1 MSGDIPLDIDQI
13 TADQLIAVLTD
24 GSENQRICVVR
35 NLPGFLVNKL
45 KLLRD
50 VLPTV
55 EAMLCL
61 SNCGMDIQF
70 ETCEVFRSIL
80 EHAMAKNEQICK
92 SILKIIFKVI
102 DNQDSIVRAAWMEM
116 IIDVIDVI
124 STPLLTSEVLPT
136 ALQKSQQMNSIYA
149 RLFGGKL
156 LGQIAPKISPDEVR
170 RKILP
175 VVQAQCQDPDSR
187 IRATACQQL
196 PTIVFSADIK
206 SILLPMLIELNKDE
220 DETVREADFEAIV
233 SVLFRFDK
241 ETRSNIFMPIIK
253 KCAEDA
259 LLTKSTSSL
268 LILAKVL
275 KKLCE
280 SLDGKMTNSEKTWII
295 EIFQQL
301 SLLGTEE
308 KPDGEETVNGDYD
321 YVSKRMDPN
330 IASITCRRSAAAAI
344 SILTELMT
352 LNEFR
357 TSLLPV
363 YRRLCQDTDSEVQK
377 QAALSFHII
386 AKFFDPHSSELMDC
400 FIDLIYSGD
409 TDVIEGLAKHLDETL
424 SYMYKTSPPKKDSEI
439 PTHKSHPSQLTRV
452 LLACNRLIRNSSNW
466 RCHEQY
472 ILALRSLLSCVGEDV
487 LITSFVPMLKDEV
500 LHVQAI
506 PCRFA
511 CLKTMLTW
519 ISQLKCS
526 KQVQNLVDFF
536 INCLKCHK
544 SAKRRVLYLVACE
557 MAIKM
562 GLVELFK
569 EKLLYSA
576 LKMIDDPVI
585 DVRLKLCSLFPVFKS
600 ALNLPK
606 ENNLLLGLQ
615 DALSKLD
622 AVEKSV
628 TFKRIRAQV
637 LAEIGETPSNQTNI
651 HAENT
656 ELPDKD
662 KLKKPT
668 VKTTA
673 VASVQPIVAVHPTS
687 IPPAPQQQQKLKNG
701 NTLNANVKKLDKA
714 GEAVSDTKSG
724 HIPRASSRRMAIV
737 QPQQLLHRDASPRP
751 TGQSYERVRTRHMTD
766 SKPTSVDC
774 KKASNIPVKAKSVS
788 QISTSENKTAAYKR
802 TAVDKS
808 KPTQKISSN
817 ENLTTSNQKNAAAE
831 KRKLTPGSYN
841 NSTVSK
847 KNVAAEKS
855 KNAES
860 PNAPPQPVALTK
872 GGPNGKKIVVKP
884 TPILKMN
891 KPSVASKPLR
901 TPAVICTG
909 SVMKSIAKFEQSMAK
924 HQESLMKKTTSH
936 QYPRR
941 MNQSFTSDESGKSE
955 EDKTSRSLERSGS
968 TSNVLNTIRNGSQSD
983 SKRSSSSYSLTRVK
997 SSSVLYVRR
1006 IVAVTHVNLFYKSN
1020 RLACCLPE
1028 KATVTNHHIVAS
1040 MKRRGAKHV
1049 QSSAEIS
1056 SVEQKK
1062 RQRFKYPSL
1071 PSSETAFYF
1080 AVILCTIFYT
1090 WYKVFQLSNEPQV
1103 QNNTV
1108 APLTKSHLW
1117 LIGDKLK
1124 DTNNYE
1130 WQHWIVWVREALP
1143 WYFLHSLL
1151 FNCTEKLLGT
1161 TLWKRFMIVYWIFA
1175 SWYLFA
1181 THIVLTVFIAATV
1194 MYGAAYWLRS
1204 KLAVWTITL
1213 GILYVAVEGI
1223 VDFAADQD
1231 AFKSISFIGYKML
1244 QCLSFCLDLIDNQPV
1259 CEHFFDGFF
1268 KLAWYILY
1276 LPYQLSLI
1284 VIYKRFQPD
1293 MERRNSRDMNLSRT
1307 LLFGIRILFWY
1318 CFTEL
1323 LLHHLYFEA
1332 ISMNVELLTSMPL
1345 DTLCCIGALIG
1356 QFFHLKYVVIFG
1368 FPAFFAKLDK
1378 MTPPNG
1384 PICISRVTLYS
1395 NIWRH
1400 FDRGLYEFFKEYIF
1414 LPIARPSFRIERKLA
1429 GLLLS
1434 FSFVLVWHGFRHS
1447 CMVWVGLNVVE
1458 ILIENIGKVIYS
1470 FQSVQKLR
1478 EKLISDQCFRRI
1490 LALLQVLP
1498 LSFGLY
1504 SNYYFLGGSKV
1515 GKVFVDR
1522 IFWGET
1528 YPNFQLPAVILVTL
1542 GYCFNHLA
1550 MEITSR
1556 VD

>member
-196 PTIVFSADIK
+196 PTIVLFISSADIK

-280 SLDGKMTNSEKTWII
+280 SLDDKMKNSEKTWII

-301 SLLGTEE
+301 SSLGTEE

-409 TDVIEGLAKHLDETL
+409 TDHLDETL

-526 KQVQNLVDFF
+526 KQVQSLVDFF
-536 INCLKCHK
+536 INCLQCHK

-606 ENNLLLGLQ
+606 ENNLLLGLR

-637 LAEIGETPSNQTNI
+637 LAEIGETPGNQTNI

-687 IPPAPQQQQKLKNG
+687 IPPAPPPQQQQQQQQKLKNG

-724 HIPRASSRRMAIV
+724 HIPRASSRRTAVV

-802 TAVDKS
+802 TSVDKS
-808 KPTQKISSN
+808 KTTQKTSSN
-817 ENLTTSNQKNAAAE
+817 ENLTTPNQKNAAAE

-941 MNQSFTSDESGKSE
+941 MNQSFTSDASGKSGD
-955 EDKTSRSLERSGS
+955 DKTSRSLERSGS

-997 SSSVLYVRR
+997 SSSVLYVR
-1006 IVAVTHVNLFYKSN
+1006 NGS
-1020 RLACCLPE
+1020 
-1028 KATVTNHHIVAS
+1028 
-1040 MKRRGAKHV
+1040 G
-1049 QSSAEIS
+1049 
-1056 SVEQKK
+1056 
-1062 RQRFKYPSL
+1062 
-1071 PSSETAFYF
+1071 
-1080 AVILCTIFYT
+1080 
-1090 WYKVFQLSNEPQV
+1090 
-1103 QNNTV
+1103 
-1108 APLTKSHLW
+1108 
-1117 LIGDKLK
+1117 G
-1124 DTNNYE
+1124 
-1130 WQHWIVWVREALP
+1130 
-1143 WYFLHSLL
+1143 
-1151 FNCTEKLLGT
+1151 
-1161 TLWKRFMIVYWIFA
+1161 
-1175 SWYLFA
+1175 
-1181 THIVLTVFIAATV
+1181 
-1194 MYGAAYWLRS
+1194 
-1204 KLAVWTITL
+1204 
-1213 GILYVAVEGI
+1213 
-1223 VDFAADQD
+1223 
-1231 AFKSISFIGYKML
+1231 
-1244 QCLSFCLDLIDNQPV
+1244 
-1259 CEHFFDGFF
+1259 
-1268 KLAWYILY
+1268 
-1276 LPYQLSLI
+1276 
-1284 VIYKRFQPD
+1284 
-1293 MERRNSRDMNLSRT
+1293 NSRSR
-1307 LLFGIRILFWY
+1307 
-1318 CFTEL
+1318 
-1323 LLHHLYFEA
+1323 
-1332 ISMNVELLTSMPL
+1332 NV
-1345 DTLCCIGALIG
+1345 
-1356 QFFHLKYVVIFG
+1356 
-1368 FPAFFAKLDK
+1368 
-1378 MTPPNG
+1378 
-1384 PICISRVTLYS
+1384 
-1395 NIWRH
+1395 
-1400 FDRGLYEFFKEYIF
+1400 
-1414 LPIARPSFRIERKLA
+1414 
-1429 GLLLS
+1429 
-1434 FSFVLVWHGFRHS
+1434 
-1447 CMVWVGLNVVE
+1447 
-1458 ILIENIGKVIYS
+1458 
-1470 FQSVQKLR
+1470 
-1478 EKLISDQCFRRI
+1478 
-1490 LALLQVLP
+1490 
-1498 LSFGLY
+1498 
-1504 SNYYFLGGSKV
+1504 
-1515 GKVFVDR
+1515 
-1522 IFWGET
+1522 
-1528 YPNFQLPAVILVTL
+1528 
-1542 GYCFNHLA
+1542 
-1550 MEITSR
+1550 
-1556 VD
+1556 

>member
-13 TADQLIAVLTD
+13 TVDQLIAVLTD

-35 NLPGFLVNKL
+35 NLPGFLVNKI

-92 SILKIIFKVI
+92 SILKIIFRVI

-196 PTIVFSADIK
+196 STIVLFIRHESVLFFCIILFSYNSKLFVFSSSADIK

-241 ETRSNIFMPIIK
+241 G
-253 KCAEDA
+253 
-259 LLTKSTSSL
+259 SL
-268 LILAKVL
+268 ITICFL
-275 KKLCE
+275 
-280 SLDGKMTNSEKTWII
+280 GKMTNSEKTWII

-330 IASITCRRSAAAAI
+330 MASITCRRSAAAAI
-344 SILTELMT
+344 SILTELMS

-357 TSLLPV
+357 TSLLPI

-424 SYMYKTSPPKKDSEI
+424 SYMYKTSPSKKDSEI

-519 ISQLKCS
+519 ISQFKCS
-526 KQVQNLVDFF
+526 KQVQSLVDFF
-536 INCLKCHK
+536 INCLQCHK

-569 EKLLYSA
+569 EKLLYPA

-606 ENNLLLGLQ
+606 ENNLLLALQ

-622 AVEKSV
+622 ATEKSV

-637 LAEIGETPSNQTNI
+637 LAEIGETPRNETNI

-662 KLKKPT
+662 KFKKPT
-668 VKTTA
+668 LKTTA

-687 IPPAPQQQQKLKNG
+687 IPPTPQQQQQQKQKLKNG
-701 NTLNANVKKLDKA
+701 NTLNANVKKLDKP
-714 GEAVSDTKSG
+714 GEALSDAKSG
-724 HIPRASSRRMAIV
+724 HIPRASSRRTAVV

-766 SKPTSVDC
+766 SKPTSVDG

-788 QISTSENKTAAYKR
+788 QISTSENKITAYKR
-802 TAVDKS
+802 TSVDKS
-808 KPTQKISSN
+808 KPTQKNSSN
-817 ENLTTSNQKNAAAE
+817 ENLTTLNQHAAPE
-831 KRKLTPGSYN
+831 KRKVTPVSC
-841 NSTVSK
+841 NSSAISK
-847 KNVAAEKS
+847 KNVEAEKS

-860 PNAPPQPVALTK
+860 QNAPPQPVALTK

-924 HQESLMKKTTSH
+924 HQESLMKRTTSY

-941 MNQSFTSDESGKSE
+941 MNQSFTSDASGKNE
-955 EDKTSRSLERSGS
+955 DDKTSRSLERSGS

-997 SSSVLYVRR
+997 SSSVLYVR
-1006 IVAVTHVNLFYKSN
+1006 N
-1020 RLACCLPE
+1020 
-1028 KATVTNHHIVAS
+1028 AS
-1040 MKRRGAKHV
+1040 G
-1049 QSSAEIS
+1049 
-1056 SVEQKK
+1056 
-1062 RQRFKYPSL
+1062 
-1071 PSSETAFYF
+1071 
-1080 AVILCTIFYT
+1080 
-1090 WYKVFQLSNEPQV
+1090 
-1103 QNNTV
+1103 
-1108 APLTKSHLW
+1108 
-1117 LIGDKLK
+1117 G
-1124 DTNNYE
+1124 
-1130 WQHWIVWVREALP
+1130 
-1143 WYFLHSLL
+1143 
-1151 FNCTEKLLGT
+1151 
-1161 TLWKRFMIVYWIFA
+1161 
-1175 SWYLFA
+1175 
-1181 THIVLTVFIAATV
+1181 
-1194 MYGAAYWLRS
+1194 
-1204 KLAVWTITL
+1204 
-1213 GILYVAVEGI
+1213 
-1223 VDFAADQD
+1223 
-1231 AFKSISFIGYKML
+1231 
-1244 QCLSFCLDLIDNQPV
+1244 
-1259 CEHFFDGFF
+1259 
-1268 KLAWYILY
+1268 
-1276 LPYQLSLI
+1276 
-1284 VIYKRFQPD
+1284 
-1293 MERRNSRDMNLSRT
+1293 NSRSRN
-1307 LLFGIRILFWY
+1307 
-1318 CFTEL
+1318 
-1323 LLHHLYFEA
+1323 A
-1332 ISMNVELLTSMPL
+1332 
-1345 DTLCCIGALIG
+1345 
-1356 QFFHLKYVVIFG
+1356 
-1368 FPAFFAKLDK
+1368 
-1378 MTPPNG
+1378 
-1384 PICISRVTLYS
+1384 
-1395 NIWRH
+1395 
-1400 FDRGLYEFFKEYIF
+1400 
-1414 LPIARPSFRIERKLA
+1414 
-1429 GLLLS
+1429 
-1434 FSFVLVWHGFRHS
+1434 
-1447 CMVWVGLNVVE
+1447 
-1458 ILIENIGKVIYS
+1458 
-1470 FQSVQKLR
+1470 
-1478 EKLISDQCFRRI
+1478 
-1490 LALLQVLP
+1490 
-1498 LSFGLY
+1498 
-1504 SNYYFLGGSKV
+1504 
-1515 GKVFVDR
+1515 
-1522 IFWGET
+1522 
-1528 YPNFQLPAVILVTL
+1528 
-1542 GYCFNHLA
+1542 
-1550 MEITSR
+1550 
-1556 VD
+1556 

>member
-13 TADQLIAVLTD
+13 TVDQLIAVLTD

-35 NLPGFLVNKL
+35 NLPGFLVNKI

-156 LGQIAPKISPDEVR
+156 LGQIAAKISPDEVR

-196 PTIVFSADIK
+196 STIVLFIRHELSADIK

-295 EIFQQL
+295 EMFQQL

-344 SILTELMT
+344 SILTELIT

-424 SYMYKTSPPKKDSEI
+424 SYMYKTSSSKQDSEI
-439 PTHKSHPSQLTRV
+439 PTHRSHPSQLTRV

-487 LITSFVPMLKDEV
+487 LTTSFVPMLKDEV

-526 KQVQNLVDFF
+526 KQVQSLVDFF
-536 INCLKCHK
+536 ISCLQCHK

-569 EKLLYSA
+569 EKLLYPA
-576 LKMIDDPVI
+576 LKMTDDPVI

-606 ENNLLLGLQ
+606 ENNLLLALQ

-622 AVEKSV
+622 ATGKSV

-637 LAEIGETPSNQTNI
+637 LAEIGETPRNETNI

-656 ELPDKD
+656 RLPDKD
-662 KLKKPT
+662 KVKKPT
-668 VKTTA
+668 LKTTA

-687 IPPAPQQQQKLKNG
+687 IPPAPPQQQQKLKNG
-701 NTLNANVKKLDKA
+701 NMLNANVKKLDKP
-714 GEAVSDTKSG
+714 GEALSDAKSG
-724 HIPRASSRRMAIV
+724 HIPRASSRRTAVV

-751 TGQSYERVRTRHMTD
+751 TGQSYERVRTRQMTD
-766 SKPTSVDC
+766 SKPTSVDG

-802 TAVDKS
+802 TSVDKS
-808 KPTQKISSN
+808 KSTQKTYSN
-817 ENLTTSNQKNAAAE
+817 ENLTTPNQHPAPE
-831 KRKLTPGSYN
+831 KRKVTPVSC
-841 NSTVSK
+841 NSSAISK
-847 KNVAAEKS
+847 KNVEAEKS
-855 KNAES
+855 KNSES
-860 PNAPPQPVALTK
+860 QNAPPQPVALTK

-924 HQESLMKKTTSH
+924 HQESLMKRTTSY

-941 MNQSFTSDESGKSE
+941 MNQSFTSDASGKN
-955 EDKTSRSLERSGS
+955 EDNKTSRSLERSGS
-968 TSNVLNTIRNGSQSD
+968 TSNVLNTIRNGSQTD

-997 SSSVLYVRR
+997 SSSVLYVR
-1006 IVAVTHVNLFYKSN
+1006 N
-1020 RLACCLPE
+1020 
-1028 KATVTNHHIVAS
+1028 AS
-1040 MKRRGAKHV
+1040 G
-1049 QSSAEIS
+1049 
-1056 SVEQKK
+1056 
-1062 RQRFKYPSL
+1062 
-1071 PSSETAFYF
+1071 
-1080 AVILCTIFYT
+1080 
-1090 WYKVFQLSNEPQV
+1090 
-1103 QNNTV
+1103 
-1108 APLTKSHLW
+1108 
-1117 LIGDKLK
+1117 G
-1124 DTNNYE
+1124 
-1130 WQHWIVWVREALP
+1130 
-1143 WYFLHSLL
+1143 
-1151 FNCTEKLLGT
+1151 
-1161 TLWKRFMIVYWIFA
+1161 
-1175 SWYLFA
+1175 
-1181 THIVLTVFIAATV
+1181 
-1194 MYGAAYWLRS
+1194 
-1204 KLAVWTITL
+1204 
-1213 GILYVAVEGI
+1213 
-1223 VDFAADQD
+1223 
-1231 AFKSISFIGYKML
+1231 
-1244 QCLSFCLDLIDNQPV
+1244 
-1259 CEHFFDGFF
+1259 
-1268 KLAWYILY
+1268 
-1276 LPYQLSLI
+1276 
-1284 VIYKRFQPD
+1284 
-1293 MERRNSRDMNLSRT
+1293 NSRSRN
-1307 LLFGIRILFWY
+1307 
-1318 CFTEL
+1318 
-1323 LLHHLYFEA
+1323 A
-1332 ISMNVELLTSMPL
+1332 
-1345 DTLCCIGALIG
+1345 
-1356 QFFHLKYVVIFG
+1356 
-1368 FPAFFAKLDK
+1368 
-1378 MTPPNG
+1378 
-1384 PICISRVTLYS
+1384 
-1395 NIWRH
+1395 
-1400 FDRGLYEFFKEYIF
+1400 
-1414 LPIARPSFRIERKLA
+1414 
-1429 GLLLS
+1429 
-1434 FSFVLVWHGFRHS
+1434 
-1447 CMVWVGLNVVE
+1447 
-1458 ILIENIGKVIYS
+1458 
-1470 FQSVQKLR
+1470 
-1478 EKLISDQCFRRI
+1478 
-1490 LALLQVLP
+1490 
-1498 LSFGLY
+1498 
-1504 SNYYFLGGSKV
+1504 
-1515 GKVFVDR
+1515 
-1522 IFWGET
+1522 
-1528 YPNFQLPAVILVTL
+1528 
-1542 GYCFNHLA
+1542 
-1550 MEITSR
+1550 
-1556 VD
+1556 

>member
-1 MSGDIPLDIDQI
+1 MKKLFS
-13 TADQLIAVLTD
+13 D

-308 KPDGEETVNGDYD
+308 KPDGEETD

-500 LHVQAI
+500 LHV
-506 PCRFA
+506 
-511 CLKTMLTW
+511 
-519 ISQLKCS
+519 
-526 KQVQNLVDFF
+526 
-536 INCLKCHK
+536 CHK

-637 LAEIGETPSNQTNI
+637 LAEIGETPGNQTNI

-687 IPPAPQQQQKLKNG
+687 IPPAPQQQQQQQQQKLKNG

-724 HIPRASSRRMAIV
+724 HIPRASSRRMAVV

-751 TGQSYERVRTRHMTD
+751 TGQSYERVRTRHVTD

-860 PNAPPQPVALTK
+860 PNAPQQPVALTK

-968 TSNVLNTIRNGSQSD
+968 TSNVLNTIQNGSQSD

-997 SSSVLYVRR
+997 SSSVL
-1006 IVAVTHVNLFYKSN
+1006 SN

-1080 AVILCTIFYT
+1080 AVISCTIFYT

-1447 CMVWVGLNVVE
+1447 CMVW
-1458 ILIENIGKVIYS
+1458 
-1470 FQSVQKLR
+1470 SVQKLR

-1528 YPNFQLPAVILVTL
+1528 YPKFKLPAVILVTL

>member
-13 TADQLIAVLTD
+13 TVDQLIAVLTFTIYLTFGFYSTPLAID
-24 GSENQRICVVR
+24 IAMWTTCRECERWIRKPTNLRGAKFAWLFGQQNQTTQRCSTYGGS
-35 NLPGFLVNKL
+35 KH
-45 KLLRD
+45 
-50 VLPTV
+50 
-55 EAMLCL
+55 AMLCL

-92 SILKIIFKVI
+92 SILKIIFRVI

-124 STPLLTSEVLPT
+124 STPLLTSEILPT

-196 PTIVFSADIK
+196 STIVLFIRHESVLSADIK

-253 KCAEDA
+253 KCVENA

-268 LILAKVL
+268 LILAKIL

-330 IASITCRRSAAAAI
+330 MASITCRRSAAAAI

-357 TSLLPV
+357 TSLLPI

-424 SYMYKTSPPKKDSEI
+424 SYMYKTSPSKKDSEI

-472 ILALRSLLSCVGEDV
+472 ILALRSLLTCVGEDV

-526 KQVQNLVDFF
+526 KQVQSLVDFF
-536 INCLKCHK
+536 INCLQCHK

-569 EKLLYSA
+569 EKLLYPA

-606 ENNLLLGLQ
+606 ENNLLLALQ

-622 AVEKSV
+622 ATEKSV

-637 LAEIGETPSNQTNI
+637 LAEIGETPRNETNI

-662 KLKKPT
+662 KFKKPT
-668 VKTTA
+668 LKTTA
-673 VASVQPIVAVHPTS
+673 VASVQPIVAVYPTS
-687 IPPAPQQQQKLKNG
+687 IPPTPPQQQQQQKQKLKNG
-701 NTLNANVKKLDKA
+701 NTLNANVKKLDKP
-714 GEAVSDTKSG
+714 GEALSDAKSG
-724 HIPRASSRRMAIV
+724 HIPRASSRRTAVV

-766 SKPTSVDC
+766 SKPTSVDG

-788 QISTSENKTAAYKR
+788 QISTSENKITAYKR
-802 TAVDKS
+802 TSVDKS
-808 KPTQKISSN
+808 KPTQKTSSN
-817 ENLTTSNQKNAAAE
+817 ENLTTQNQHVAPE
-831 KRKLTPGSYN
+831 KRKVTPVSYN
-841 NSTVSK
+841 SSAISK
-847 KNVAAEKS
+847 KNVEAEKS

-860 PNAPPQPVALTK
+860 QNAPAQPVALTK

-924 HQESLMKKTTSH
+924 HQESLMKRTTSY

-941 MNQSFTSDESGKSE
+941 MNQSFTSDASGKNE
-955 EDKTSRSLERSGS
+955 DDKTSRSLERSGS

-997 SSSVLYVRR
+997 SSSVLYVR
-1006 IVAVTHVNLFYKSN
+1006 N
-1020 RLACCLPE
+1020 
-1028 KATVTNHHIVAS
+1028 AS
-1040 MKRRGAKHV
+1040 G
-1049 QSSAEIS
+1049 
-1056 SVEQKK
+1056 
-1062 RQRFKYPSL
+1062 
-1071 PSSETAFYF
+1071 
-1080 AVILCTIFYT
+1080 
-1090 WYKVFQLSNEPQV
+1090 
-1103 QNNTV
+1103 
-1108 APLTKSHLW
+1108 
-1117 LIGDKLK
+1117 G
-1124 DTNNYE
+1124 
-1130 WQHWIVWVREALP
+1130 
-1143 WYFLHSLL
+1143 
-1151 FNCTEKLLGT
+1151 
-1161 TLWKRFMIVYWIFA
+1161 
-1175 SWYLFA
+1175 
-1181 THIVLTVFIAATV
+1181 
-1194 MYGAAYWLRS
+1194 
-1204 KLAVWTITL
+1204 
-1213 GILYVAVEGI
+1213 
-1223 VDFAADQD
+1223 
-1231 AFKSISFIGYKML
+1231 
-1244 QCLSFCLDLIDNQPV
+1244 
-1259 CEHFFDGFF
+1259 
-1268 KLAWYILY
+1268 
-1276 LPYQLSLI
+1276 
-1284 VIYKRFQPD
+1284 
-1293 MERRNSRDMNLSRT
+1293 NSRSRN
-1307 LLFGIRILFWY
+1307 
-1318 CFTEL
+1318 
-1323 LLHHLYFEA
+1323 A
-1332 ISMNVELLTSMPL
+1332 
-1345 DTLCCIGALIG
+1345 
-1356 QFFHLKYVVIFG
+1356 
-1368 FPAFFAKLDK
+1368 
-1378 MTPPNG
+1378 
-1384 PICISRVTLYS
+1384 
-1395 NIWRH
+1395 
-1400 FDRGLYEFFKEYIF
+1400 
-1414 LPIARPSFRIERKLA
+1414 
-1429 GLLLS
+1429 
-1434 FSFVLVWHGFRHS
+1434 
-1447 CMVWVGLNVVE
+1447 
-1458 ILIENIGKVIYS
+1458 
-1470 FQSVQKLR
+1470 
-1478 EKLISDQCFRRI
+1478 
-1490 LALLQVLP
+1490 
-1498 LSFGLY
+1498 
-1504 SNYYFLGGSKV
+1504 
-1515 GKVFVDR
+1515 
-1522 IFWGET
+1522 
-1528 YPNFQLPAVILVTL
+1528 
-1542 GYCFNHLA
+1542 
-1550 MEITSR
+1550 
-1556 VD
+1556 

>member
-13 TADQLIAVLTD
+13 TVDQLIAVLTD

-196 PTIVFSADIK
+196 PNIK

-301 SLLGTEE
+301 SSLGTEE
-308 KPDGEETVNGDYD
+308 KPDGEETVNGDFD

-330 IASITCRRSAAAAI
+330 IASIACRRSAAASI

-526 KQVQNLVDFF
+526 KQVQSLVDFF
-536 INCLKCHK
+536 INCLQCHK

-606 ENNLLLGLQ
+606 ENNLLFGLQ

-637 LAEIGETPSNQTNI
+637 LAEIGETPRNQTNI

-687 IPPAPQQQQKLKNG
+687 IPPAPQPQQKLKNG

-724 HIPRASSRRMAIV
+724 HIPRASSRRTAVV

-766 SKPTSVDC
+766 SKSTSVDC

-788 QISTSENKTAAYKR
+788 QISTSENKTAAYRR
-802 TAVDKS
+802 TSVDKS
-808 KPTQKISSN
+808 KPTQKTSSN
-817 ENLTTSNQKNAAAE
+817 ENLTTPNQKNAATE
-831 KRKLTPGSYN
+831 KRKLTPGSCN

-941 MNQSFTSDESGKSE
+941 MNQSFTSDPSGKSE
-955 EDKTSRSLERSGS
+955 DDKTSRSLERSGS

-997 SSSVLYVRR
+997 SSSVLYVR
-1006 IVAVTHVNLFYKSN
+1006 NGS
-1020 RLACCLPE
+1020 
-1028 KATVTNHHIVAS
+1028 
-1040 MKRRGAKHV
+1040 G
-1049 QSSAEIS
+1049 
-1056 SVEQKK
+1056 
-1062 RQRFKYPSL
+1062 
-1071 PSSETAFYF
+1071 
-1080 AVILCTIFYT
+1080 
-1090 WYKVFQLSNEPQV
+1090 
-1103 QNNTV
+1103 
-1108 APLTKSHLW
+1108 
-1117 LIGDKLK
+1117 G
-1124 DTNNYE
+1124 
-1130 WQHWIVWVREALP
+1130 
-1143 WYFLHSLL
+1143 
-1151 FNCTEKLLGT
+1151 
-1161 TLWKRFMIVYWIFA
+1161 
-1175 SWYLFA
+1175 
-1181 THIVLTVFIAATV
+1181 
-1194 MYGAAYWLRS
+1194 
-1204 KLAVWTITL
+1204 
-1213 GILYVAVEGI
+1213 
-1223 VDFAADQD
+1223 
-1231 AFKSISFIGYKML
+1231 
-1244 QCLSFCLDLIDNQPV
+1244 
-1259 CEHFFDGFF
+1259 
-1268 KLAWYILY
+1268 
-1276 LPYQLSLI
+1276 
-1284 VIYKRFQPD
+1284 
-1293 MERRNSRDMNLSRT
+1293 NSRSR
-1307 LLFGIRILFWY
+1307 
-1318 CFTEL
+1318 
-1323 LLHHLYFEA
+1323 
-1332 ISMNVELLTSMPL
+1332 NV
-1345 DTLCCIGALIG
+1345 
-1356 QFFHLKYVVIFG
+1356 
-1368 FPAFFAKLDK
+1368 
-1378 MTPPNG
+1378 
-1384 PICISRVTLYS
+1384 
-1395 NIWRH
+1395 
-1400 FDRGLYEFFKEYIF
+1400 
-1414 LPIARPSFRIERKLA
+1414 
-1429 GLLLS
+1429 
-1434 FSFVLVWHGFRHS
+1434 
-1447 CMVWVGLNVVE
+1447 
-1458 ILIENIGKVIYS
+1458 
-1470 FQSVQKLR
+1470 
-1478 EKLISDQCFRRI
+1478 
-1490 LALLQVLP
+1490 
-1498 LSFGLY
+1498 
-1504 SNYYFLGGSKV
+1504 
-1515 GKVFVDR
+1515 
-1522 IFWGET
+1522 
-1528 YPNFQLPAVILVTL
+1528 
-1542 GYCFNHLA
+1542 
-1550 MEITSR
+1550 
-1556 VD
+1556 

>member
-13 TADQLIAVLTD
+13 TVDQLIAVLTFTIYLTFGFYSTPLGID
-24 GSENQRICVVR
+24 IAMWTTFRECERWIRKPTNLCGAKFAWLFGQQNQTTQRCSTYGGSNAVLIELR
-35 NLPGFLVNKL
+35 NGHSIRD
-45 KLLRD
+45 LR
-50 VLPTV
+50 
-55 EAMLCL
+55 
-61 SNCGMDIQF
+61 
-70 ETCEVFRSIL
+70 
-80 EHAMAKNEQICK
+80 
-92 SILKIIFKVI
+92 
-102 DNQDSIVRAAWMEM
+102 IVRAAWMEM

-156 LGQIAPKISPDEVR
+156 LGQIAPKISPD
-170 RKILP
+170 
-175 VVQAQCQDPDSR
+175 D
-187 IRATACQQL
+187 
-196 PTIVFSADIK
+196 SADIK

-253 KCAEDA
+253 KCVENA

-330 IASITCRRSAAAAI
+330 MASITCRRSAAAAI
-344 SILTELMT
+344 SILTELMS

-357 TSLLPV
+357 TSLLPI

-424 SYMYKTSPPKKDSEI
+424 SYMYKTSPSKKDSEI

-519 ISQLKCS
+519 ISQFKCS
-526 KQVQNLVDFF
+526 KQVQSLVDFF
-536 INCLKCHK
+536 INCLQCHK

-569 EKLLYSA
+569 EKLLYPA

-606 ENNLLLGLQ
+606 ENNLLLALQ

-622 AVEKSV
+622 ATEKSV

-637 LAEIGETPSNQTNI
+637 LAEIGETPRNETNI

-662 KLKKPT
+662 KFKKPT
-668 VKTTA
+668 LKTTA

-687 IPPAPQQQQKLKNG
+687 IPPTPQQQQQQKQKLKNG
-701 NTLNANVKKLDKA
+701 NTLNANVKKLDKP
-714 GEAVSDTKSG
+714 GEALSDAKSG
-724 HIPRASSRRMAIV
+724 HIPRASSRRTAVV

-766 SKPTSVDC
+766 SKPTSVDG

-788 QISTSENKTAAYKR
+788 QISTSENKITAYKR
-802 TAVDKS
+802 TSVDKS
-808 KPTQKISSN
+808 KPTQKNSSN
-817 ENLTTSNQKNAAAE
+817 ENLTTLNQHAAPE
-831 KRKLTPGSYN
+831 KRKVTPVSC
-841 NSTVSK
+841 NSSAISK
-847 KNVAAEKS
+847 KNVEAEKS

-860 PNAPPQPVALTK
+860 QNAPPQPVALTK

-924 HQESLMKKTTSH
+924 HQESLMKRTTSY

-941 MNQSFTSDESGKSE
+941 MNQSFTSDASGKNE
-955 EDKTSRSLERSGS
+955 DDKTSRSLERSGS

-997 SSSVLYVRR
+997 SSSVLYVR
-1006 IVAVTHVNLFYKSN
+1006 N
-1020 RLACCLPE
+1020 
-1028 KATVTNHHIVAS
+1028 AS
-1040 MKRRGAKHV
+1040 G
-1049 QSSAEIS
+1049 
-1056 SVEQKK
+1056 
-1062 RQRFKYPSL
+1062 
-1071 PSSETAFYF
+1071 
-1080 AVILCTIFYT
+1080 
-1090 WYKVFQLSNEPQV
+1090 
-1103 QNNTV
+1103 
-1108 APLTKSHLW
+1108 
-1117 LIGDKLK
+1117 G
-1124 DTNNYE
+1124 
-1130 WQHWIVWVREALP
+1130 
-1143 WYFLHSLL
+1143 
-1151 FNCTEKLLGT
+1151 
-1161 TLWKRFMIVYWIFA
+1161 
-1175 SWYLFA
+1175 
-1181 THIVLTVFIAATV
+1181 
-1194 MYGAAYWLRS
+1194 
-1204 KLAVWTITL
+1204 
-1213 GILYVAVEGI
+1213 
-1223 VDFAADQD
+1223 
-1231 AFKSISFIGYKML
+1231 
-1244 QCLSFCLDLIDNQPV
+1244 
-1259 CEHFFDGFF
+1259 
-1268 KLAWYILY
+1268 
-1276 LPYQLSLI
+1276 
-1284 VIYKRFQPD
+1284 
-1293 MERRNSRDMNLSRT
+1293 NSRSRN
-1307 LLFGIRILFWY
+1307 
-1318 CFTEL
+1318 
-1323 LLHHLYFEA
+1323 A
-1332 ISMNVELLTSMPL
+1332 
-1345 DTLCCIGALIG
+1345 
-1356 QFFHLKYVVIFG
+1356 
-1368 FPAFFAKLDK
+1368 
-1378 MTPPNG
+1378 
-1384 PICISRVTLYS
+1384 
-1395 NIWRH
+1395 
-1400 FDRGLYEFFKEYIF
+1400 
-1414 LPIARPSFRIERKLA
+1414 
-1429 GLLLS
+1429 
-1434 FSFVLVWHGFRHS
+1434 
-1447 CMVWVGLNVVE
+1447 
-1458 ILIENIGKVIYS
+1458 
-1470 FQSVQKLR
+1470 
-1478 EKLISDQCFRRI
+1478 
-1490 LALLQVLP
+1490 
-1498 LSFGLY
+1498 
-1504 SNYYFLGGSKV
+1504 
-1515 GKVFVDR
+1515 
-1522 IFWGET
+1522 
-1528 YPNFQLPAVILVTL
+1528 
-1542 GYCFNHLA
+1542 
-1550 MEITSR
+1550 
-1556 VD
+1556 

>member
-13 TADQLIAVLTD
+13 TVDQLIAVLTD

-35 NLPGFLVNKL
+35 NLPGFLVNKI

-156 LGQIAPKISPDEVR
+156 LGQIAAKISPDEVR

-196 PTIVFSADIK
+196 STIVLFIRHELSADIK

-295 EIFQQL
+295 EMFQQL

-344 SILTELMT
+344 SILTELIT

-424 SYMYKTSPPKKDSEI
+424 SYMYKTSSSKQDSEI
-439 PTHKSHPSQLTRV
+439 PTHRSHPSQLTRV

-487 LITSFVPMLKDEV
+487 LTTSFVPMLKDEV
-500 LHVQAI
+500 LHVVCVIIQI
-506 PCRFA
+506 NRKK
-511 CLKTMLTW
+511 LSIVEK
-519 ISQLKCS
+519 SY
-526 KQVQNLVDFF
+526 LVGQFTF
-536 INCLKCHK
+536 NMIFWLLLIGLQCHK

-569 EKLLYSA
+569 EKLLYPA
-576 LKMIDDPVI
+576 LKMTDDPVI

-606 ENNLLLGLQ
+606 ENNLLLALQ

-622 AVEKSV
+622 ATGKSV

-637 LAEIGETPSNQTNI
+637 LAEIGETPRNETNI

-656 ELPDKD
+656 RLPDKD
-662 KLKKPT
+662 KVKKPT
-668 VKTTA
+668 LKTTA

-687 IPPAPQQQQKLKNG
+687 IPPAPPQQQQKLKNG
-701 NTLNANVKKLDKA
+701 NMLNANVKKLDKP
-714 GEAVSDTKSG
+714 GEALSDAKSG
-724 HIPRASSRRMAIV
+724 HIPRASSRRTAVV

-751 TGQSYERVRTRHMTD
+751 TGQSYERVRTRQMTD
-766 SKPTSVDC
+766 SKPTSVDG

-802 TAVDKS
+802 TSVDKS
-808 KPTQKISSN
+808 KSTQKTYSN
-817 ENLTTSNQKNAAAE
+817 ENLTTPNQHPAPE
-831 KRKLTPGSYN
+831 KRKVTPVSC
-841 NSTVSK
+841 NSSAISK
-847 KNVAAEKS
+847 KNVEAEKS
-855 KNAES
+855 KNSES
-860 PNAPPQPVALTK
+860 QNAPPQPVALTK

-924 HQESLMKKTTSH
+924 HQESLMKRTTSY

-941 MNQSFTSDESGKSE
+941 MNQSFTSDASGKN
-955 EDKTSRSLERSGS
+955 EDNKTSRSLERSGS
-968 TSNVLNTIRNGSQSD
+968 TSNVLNTIRNGSQTD

-997 SSSVLYVRR
+997 SSSVLYVR
-1006 IVAVTHVNLFYKSN
+1006 N
-1020 RLACCLPE
+1020 
-1028 KATVTNHHIVAS
+1028 AS
-1040 MKRRGAKHV
+1040 G
-1049 QSSAEIS
+1049 
-1056 SVEQKK
+1056 
-1062 RQRFKYPSL
+1062 
-1071 PSSETAFYF
+1071 
-1080 AVILCTIFYT
+1080 
-1090 WYKVFQLSNEPQV
+1090 
-1103 QNNTV
+1103 
-1108 APLTKSHLW
+1108 
-1117 LIGDKLK
+1117 G
-1124 DTNNYE
+1124 
-1130 WQHWIVWVREALP
+1130 
-1143 WYFLHSLL
+1143 
-1151 FNCTEKLLGT
+1151 
-1161 TLWKRFMIVYWIFA
+1161 
-1175 SWYLFA
+1175 
-1181 THIVLTVFIAATV
+1181 
-1194 MYGAAYWLRS
+1194 
-1204 KLAVWTITL
+1204 
-1213 GILYVAVEGI
+1213 
-1223 VDFAADQD
+1223 
-1231 AFKSISFIGYKML
+1231 
-1244 QCLSFCLDLIDNQPV
+1244 
-1259 CEHFFDGFF
+1259 
-1268 KLAWYILY
+1268 
-1276 LPYQLSLI
+1276 
-1284 VIYKRFQPD
+1284 
-1293 MERRNSRDMNLSRT
+1293 NSRSRN
-1307 LLFGIRILFWY
+1307 
-1318 CFTEL
+1318 
-1323 LLHHLYFEA
+1323 A
-1332 ISMNVELLTSMPL
+1332 
-1345 DTLCCIGALIG
+1345 
-1356 QFFHLKYVVIFG
+1356 
-1368 FPAFFAKLDK
+1368 
-1378 MTPPNG
+1378 
-1384 PICISRVTLYS
+1384 
-1395 NIWRH
+1395 
-1400 FDRGLYEFFKEYIF
+1400 
-1414 LPIARPSFRIERKLA
+1414 
-1429 GLLLS
+1429 
-1434 FSFVLVWHGFRHS
+1434 
-1447 CMVWVGLNVVE
+1447 
-1458 ILIENIGKVIYS
+1458 
-1470 FQSVQKLR
+1470 
-1478 EKLISDQCFRRI
+1478 
-1490 LALLQVLP
+1490 
-1498 LSFGLY
+1498 
-1504 SNYYFLGGSKV
+1504 
-1515 GKVFVDR
+1515 
-1522 IFWGET
+1522 
-1528 YPNFQLPAVILVTL
+1528 
-1542 GYCFNHLA
+1542 
-1550 MEITSR
+1550 
-1556 VD
+1556 

>member
-13 TADQLIAVLTD
+13 TADQLIAVLTF
-24 GSENQRICVVR
+24 S
-35 NLPGFLVNKL
+35 LPVLIYVIAFIAVAIYDFAMQTSAVDIECTSIFLSG
-45 KLLRD
+45 
-50 VLPTV
+50 
-55 EAMLCL
+55 C
-61 SNCGMDIQF
+61 SF
-70 ETCEVFRSIL
+70 
-80 EHAMAKNEQICK
+80 
-92 SILKIIFKVI
+92 ILKHVI
-102 DNQDSIVRAAWMEM
+102 QSFTIYLTFGFYSTPLGIDVAMWTTCRECERWIRKPTNLRGAKFAWLFGQQTQTTQRCSTYGGIVRAAWMEM

-156 LGQIAPKISPDEVR
+156 LGQIAPKISPD
-170 RKILP
+170 
-175 VVQAQCQDPDSR
+175 D
-187 IRATACQQL
+187 
-196 PTIVFSADIK
+196 SADIK

-280 SLDGKMTNSEKTWII
+280 SLDDKMTNSEKTWII

-301 SLLGTEE
+301 SSLGTEE
-308 KPDGEETVNGDYD
+308 KPDGEETVNGDY
-321 YVSKRMDPN
+321 
-330 IASITCRRSAAAAI
+330 
-344 SILTELMT
+344 ILTELMT

-500 LHVQAI
+500 LHVHN
-506 PCRFA
+506 
-511 CLKTMLTW
+511 LNKLEK
-519 ISQLKCS
+519 SCS
-526 KQVQNLVDFF
+526 IGQFTFNMIFRLLLIGLQ
-536 INCLKCHK
+536 CHK

-585 DVRLKLCSLFPVFKS
+585 DVRLFPVFKS

-606 ENNLLLGLQ
+606 ENNLLLGLR

-628 TFKRIRAQV
+628 TFKRIRAQ
-637 LAEIGETPSNQTNI
+637 
-651 HAENT
+651 
-656 ELPDKD
+656 
-662 KLKKPT
+662 
-668 VKTTA
+668 
-673 VASVQPIVAVHPTS
+673 
-687 IPPAPQQQQKLKNG
+687 
-701 NTLNANVKKLDKA
+701 LDKA

-724 HIPRASSRRMAIV
+724 HIPRASSRRTAVV

-802 TAVDKS
+802 TSVDKS
-808 KPTQKISSN
+808 KTTQKTSSN
-817 ENLTTSNQKNAAAE
+817 ENLTTPNQKNAAAE

-941 MNQSFTSDESGKSE
+941 MKKEW
-955 EDKTSRSLERSGS
+955 
-968 TSNVLNTIRNGSQSD
+968 LN
-983 SKRSSSSYSLTRVK
+983 
-997 SSSVLYVRR
+997 
-1006 IVAVTHVNLFYKSN
+1006 
-1020 RLACCLPE
+1020 
-1028 KATVTNHHIVAS
+1028 
-1040 MKRRGAKHV
+1040 
-1049 QSSAEIS
+1049 
-1056 SVEQKK
+1056 
-1062 RQRFKYPSL
+1062 FK
-1071 PSSETAFYF
+1071 
-1080 AVILCTIFYT
+1080 
-1090 WYKVFQLSNEPQV
+1090 
-1103 QNNTV
+1103 
-1108 APLTKSHLW
+1108 
-1117 LIGDKLK
+1117 
-1124 DTNNYE
+1124 
-1130 WQHWIVWVREALP
+1130 
-1143 WYFLHSLL
+1143 
-1151 FNCTEKLLGT
+1151 CTEHNSK
-1161 TLWKRFMIVYWIFA
+1161 WI
-1175 SWYLFA
+1175 
-1181 THIVLTVFIAATV
+1181 
-1194 MYGAAYWLRS
+1194 
-1204 KLAVWTITL
+1204 AV
-1213 GILYVAVEGI
+1213 
-1223 VDFAADQD
+1223 
-1231 AFKSISFIGYKML
+1231 
-1244 QCLSFCLDLIDNQPV
+1244 
-1259 CEHFFDGFF
+1259 
-1268 KLAWYILY
+1268 
-1276 LPYQLSLI
+1276 
-1284 VIYKRFQPD
+1284 
-1293 MERRNSRDMNLSRT
+1293 
-1307 LLFGIRILFWY
+1307 
-1318 CFTEL
+1318 
-1323 LLHHLYFEA
+1323 
-1332 ISMNVELLTSMPL
+1332 
-1345 DTLCCIGALIG
+1345 
-1356 QFFHLKYVVIFG
+1356 
-1368 FPAFFAKLDK
+1368 
-1378 MTPPNG
+1378 
-1384 PICISRVTLYS
+1384 
-1395 NIWRH
+1395 
-1400 FDRGLYEFFKEYIF
+1400 
-1414 LPIARPSFRIERKLA
+1414 
-1429 GLLLS
+1429 
-1434 FSFVLVWHGFRHS
+1434 
-1447 CMVWVGLNVVE
+1447 
-1458 ILIENIGKVIYS
+1458 
-1470 FQSVQKLR
+1470 
-1478 EKLISDQCFRRI
+1478 
-1490 LALLQVLP
+1490 
-1498 LSFGLY
+1498 
-1504 SNYYFLGGSKV
+1504 
-1515 GKVFVDR
+1515 
-1522 IFWGET
+1522 
-1528 YPNFQLPAVILVTL
+1528 
-1542 GYCFNHLA
+1542 
-1550 MEITSR
+1550 
-1556 VD
+1556 

>member
-1 MSGDIPLDIDQI
+1 MQTSAVDIKCTSIFLSGCCFILKHVIQSFTIYLTFGFYSTPLGIDVAMWTTCRECERWIRKPTNLRGAKFAWLFGQQ
-13 TADQLIAVLTD
+13 TQTTQRCSTYGGSNAVLI
-24 GSENQRICVVR
+24 ELR
-35 NLPGFLVNKL
+35 NGHPIRD
-45 KLLRD
+45 LR
-50 VLPTV
+50 
-55 EAMLCL
+55 
-61 SNCGMDIQF
+61 
-70 ETCEVFRSIL
+70 
-80 EHAMAKNEQICK
+80 
-92 SILKIIFKVI
+92 
-102 DNQDSIVRAAWMEM
+102 IVRAAWMEM

-196 PTIVFSADIK
+196 PTIVLFIRHEFSADIK

-500 LHVQAI
+500 LHVHA
-506 PCRFA
+506 
-511 CLKTMLTW
+511 LNKLEK
-519 ISQLKCS
+519 SCS
-526 KQVQNLVDFF
+526 IGQFTFNMIFWLLL
-536 INCLKCHK
+536 IGLKCHK

-585 DVRLKLCSLFPVFKS
+585 DVRLFPVFKS

-637 LAEIGETPSNQTNI
+637 LAEIGEAPGNQTNI

-673 VASVQPIVAVHPTS
+673 VASVQPIVA
-687 IPPAPQQQQKLKNG
+687 
-701 NTLNANVKKLDKA
+701 LDKA

-808 KPTQKISSN
+808 KPTQKISSS

-941 MNQSFTSDESGKSE
+941 MKKEW
-955 EDKTSRSLERSGS
+955 
-968 TSNVLNTIRNGSQSD
+968 LN
-983 SKRSSSSYSLTRVK
+983 
-997 SSSVLYVRR
+997 
-1006 IVAVTHVNLFYKSN
+1006 
-1020 RLACCLPE
+1020 
-1028 KATVTNHHIVAS
+1028 
-1040 MKRRGAKHV
+1040 
-1049 QSSAEIS
+1049 
-1056 SVEQKK
+1056 
-1062 RQRFKYPSL
+1062 FK
-1071 PSSETAFYF
+1071 
-1080 AVILCTIFYT
+1080 
-1090 WYKVFQLSNEPQV
+1090 
-1103 QNNTV
+1103 
-1108 APLTKSHLW
+1108 
-1117 LIGDKLK
+1117 
-1124 DTNNYE
+1124 
-1130 WQHWIVWVREALP
+1130 
-1143 WYFLHSLL
+1143 
-1151 FNCTEKLLGT
+1151 CTEHNSK
-1161 TLWKRFMIVYWIFA
+1161 WI
-1175 SWYLFA
+1175 
-1181 THIVLTVFIAATV
+1181 
-1194 MYGAAYWLRS
+1194 
-1204 KLAVWTITL
+1204 AV
-1213 GILYVAVEGI
+1213 
-1223 VDFAADQD
+1223 
-1231 AFKSISFIGYKML
+1231 
-1244 QCLSFCLDLIDNQPV
+1244 
-1259 CEHFFDGFF
+1259 
-1268 KLAWYILY
+1268 
-1276 LPYQLSLI
+1276 
-1284 VIYKRFQPD
+1284 
-1293 MERRNSRDMNLSRT
+1293 
-1307 LLFGIRILFWY
+1307 
-1318 CFTEL
+1318 
-1323 LLHHLYFEA
+1323 
-1332 ISMNVELLTSMPL
+1332 
-1345 DTLCCIGALIG
+1345 
-1356 QFFHLKYVVIFG
+1356 
-1368 FPAFFAKLDK
+1368 
-1378 MTPPNG
+1378 
-1384 PICISRVTLYS
+1384 
-1395 NIWRH
+1395 
-1400 FDRGLYEFFKEYIF
+1400 
-1414 LPIARPSFRIERKLA
+1414 
-1429 GLLLS
+1429 
-1434 FSFVLVWHGFRHS
+1434 
-1447 CMVWVGLNVVE
+1447 
-1458 ILIENIGKVIYS
+1458 
-1470 FQSVQKLR
+1470 
-1478 EKLISDQCFRRI
+1478 
-1490 LALLQVLP
+1490 
-1498 LSFGLY
+1498 
-1504 SNYYFLGGSKV
+1504 
-1515 GKVFVDR
+1515 
-1522 IFWGET
+1522 
-1528 YPNFQLPAVILVTL
+1528 
-1542 GYCFNHLA
+1542 
-1550 MEITSR
+1550 
-1556 VD
+1556 